1 MFAWNG
7 HFYAVGPLGAL
18 GLLPEG
24 GLRVGF
30 VHYNTAAEVD
40 ELAAALTELAA
51 AGA

>member
-1 MFAWNG
+1 MFAWDG

-18 GLLPEG
+18 GLLPDG
-24 GLRVGF
+24 ALRLGF

-40 ELAAALTELAA
+40 DLAAALAEIAA